1 MTDQVASITGA
12 ANGVGRHFA
21 TELRHRRPQMR
32 LVLADVNHEALAEAL
47 PAGEKVVLEAFDIR
61 SADEWQRVIDATIER
76 FGAVDYLC
84 NIAGI
89 DRVAMFIDQPLGN
102 IDALVDINLKG
113 SLYGM
118 RIVAERSSGHIINM
132 ASLAGVSPTPGS
144 SIYSATKFGLRAV
157 SIAAAVE
164 LRARGV
170 YVTVICP
177 DLVNTPLFD
186 PHIDDADPE
195 AAALIFSGPRALTVD
210 EVSEAIF
217 RAMRDRPLEID
228 LPFSRGLLAKLS
240 SAAPGVLLWLYE
252 PLKRRGMKQFES
264 ARREAGAGVNAALL
278 QEPENDRR
286 HP

>member
-1 MTDQVASITGA
+1 MNDQVAIITGA
-12 ANGVGRHFA
+12 ASGVGRHFA
-21 TELRHRRPQMR
+21 TELRRRRPQMP
-32 LVLADVNHEALAEAL
+32 LVLVDVNHEALAEAFR
-47 PAGEKVVLEAFDIR
+47 AGENVVLEAFDIR
-61 SADEWQRVIDATIER
+61 SANEWQRVIDATIER

-118 RIVAERSSGHIINM
+118 RIAAEHMAARGSGHIINM
-132 ASLAGVSPTPGS
+132 ASLAGVSPTPGT

-157 SIAAAVE
+157 SIAVAVE
-164 LRARGV
+164 LRPRGV

-177 DLVNTPLFD
+177 DLVNTALFD
-186 PHIDDADPE
+186 QHVEDADPE

-228 LPFSRGLLAKLS
+228 LPFSRGLLSKLS
-240 SAAPGVLLWLYE
+240 SAAPGVLLRLYE
-252 PLKRRGMKQFES
+252 PLKRKGMKQFER
-264 ARREAGAGVNAALL
+264 ARRERGLA
-278 QEPENDRR
+278 
-286 HP
+286 

>member
-1 MTDQVASITGA
+1 MNDQVAIITGA
-12 ANGVGRHFA
+12 ASGVGRHFA
-21 TELRHRRPQMR
+21 TELRRRRPRMR
-32 LVLADVNHEALAEAL
+32 LVLADVNREALAEAFP
-47 PAGEKVVLEAFDIR
+47 PAEQVVLEAFDVR
-61 SADEWQRVIDATIER
+61 SVEEWQRVVDETLAR

-89 DRVAMFIDQPLGN
+89 DRSAMFIDQPLGN

-118 RIVAERSSGHIINM
+118 RIVAEHMAARGSGHIINM
-132 ASLAGVSPTPGS
+132 ASLAGVTPTPGT

-157 SIAAAVE
+157 SIAAGVE
-164 LRARGV
+164 LRSRGV

-177 DLVNTPLFD
+177 DLINTALYDQHLDGED
-186 PHIDDADPE
+186 PQAV
-195 AAALIFSGPRALTVD
+195 ALIFSGSRALTAD

-240 SAAPGVLLWLYE
+240 SAAPGVLLMLYE
-252 PLKRRGMKQFES
+252 PLKRKGIRQLER
-264 ARREAGAGVNAALL
+264 ARRE
-278 QEPENDRR
+278 RR
-286 HP
+286 AT

>member
-1 MTDQVASITGA
+1 
-12 ANGVGRHFA
+12 
-21 TELRHRRPQMR
+21 MR
-32 LVLADVNHEALAEAL
+32 LVLIDVNREALAEAF
-47 PAGEKVVLEAFDIR
+47 PPGENVVLEAFDIR
-61 SADEWQRVIDATIER
+61 SVDEWQRVVDETLER
-76 FGAVDYLC
+76 FGAIDYLC

-89 DRVAMFIDQPLGN
+89 DRSAMLIDQPLEN
-102 IDALVDINLKG
+102 IDALVNVNLKG
-113 SLYGM
+113 PLYGM
-118 RIVAERSSGHIINM
+118 RIVTEHMAARGSGHIINM
-132 ASLAGVSPTPGS
+132 ASLAGVAPTPGT

-164 LRARGV
+164 LRSRGV

-177 DLVNTPLFD
+177 DLVDTALLD
-186 PHIDDADPE
+186 QHLGVRDHE
-195 AAALIFSGPRALTVD
+195 AVALVFSGSRALTVD

-240 SAAPGVLLWLYE
+240 SAAPGLLLLLYE
-252 PLKRRGMKQFES
+252 PLKRKGIKQLER
-264 ARREAGAGVNAALL
+264 ARREREARERGTATPIKQVCIVTRDDADPGTAPL

>member
-1 MTDQVASITGA
+1 MNDQVAIITGA
-12 ANGVGRHFA
+12 ASGVGRHFA
-21 TELRHRRPQMR
+21 TELRRRRPRMP
-32 LVLADVNHEALAEAL
+32 LVLVDVNHEALVEAF
-47 PAGEKVVLEAFDIR
+47 PAGENVVLEAFDIR
-61 SADEWQRVIDATIER
+61 SVEEWQRVIDATIER

-89 DRVAMFIDQPLGN
+89 DRSAMFIDQPLGN

-118 RIVAERSSGHIINM
+118 RIVAEHMAARGSGHIINM
-132 ASLAGVSPTPGS
+132 ASLAGVTPTPGT

-164 LRARGV
+164 LRSRGV

-177 DLVNTPLFD
+177 DLVDTALFD
-186 PHIDDADPE
+186 QHLGVKDPE
-195 AAALIFSGPRALTVD
+195 AVALIFSGPRALTAD

-228 LPFSRGLLAKLS
+228 LPFSRGLLSKLS
-240 SAAPGVLLWLYE
+240 SAAPGLLLLLYE
-252 PLKRRGMKQFES
+252 PLKRKGMKQFER
-264 ARREAGAGVNAALL
+264 ARRERGGA
-278 QEPENDRR
+278 
-286 HP
+286 

>member
-1 MTDQVASITGA
+1 MNDQVAIITGA
-12 ANGVGRHFA
+12 ASGVGRHFA
-21 TELRHRRPQMR
+21 TELRRRRPRMR
-32 LVLADVNHEALAEAL
+32 LVLADVNREALAEAFP
-47 PAGEKVVLEAFDIR
+47 PAEQVVLEAFDVR
-61 SADEWQRVIDATIER
+61 SVEEWQRVVDETLAR

-89 DRVAMFIDQPLGN
+89 DRSAMFIDQPLGN

-118 RIVAERSSGHIINM
+118 RIVAEHMAARGSGHIINM
-132 ASLAGVSPTPGS
+132 ASLAGVTPTPGT

-157 SIAAAVE
+157 SIAAGVE
-164 LRARGV
+164 LRSRGV

-177 DLVNTPLFD
+177 DLINTALYDQHLDEED
-186 PHIDDADPE
+186 PQAV
-195 AAALIFSGPRALTVD
+195 ALIFSGSRALTAD

-240 SAAPGVLLWLYE
+240 SAAPGVLLMLYE
-252 PLKRRGMKQFES
+252 PLKRKGIRQLER
-264 ARREAGAGVNAALL
+264 ARRE
-278 QEPENDRR
+278 RR
-286 HP
+286 AT

>member
-1 MTDQVASITGA
+1 VNDQVAIITGA
-12 ANGVGRHFA
+12 ASGVGRHFA
-21 TELRHRRPQMR
+21 TELRRRRPQMR
-32 LVLADVNHEALAEAL
+32 LVLADVNREALAEAFS
-47 PAGEKVVLEAFDIR
+47 PAENVVLEAFDVR
-61 SADEWQRVIDATIER
+61 SVEEWQRVVDETLAR

-89 DRVAMFIDQPLGN
+89 DRSAMFIDQPLGN

-118 RIVAERSSGHIINM
+118 RIVAEQMAARGSGHIINM
-132 ASLAGVSPTPGS
+132 ASLAGVTPTPGT

-157 SIAAAVE
+157 SIAAGVE
-164 LRARGV
+164 LRSRGV

-177 DLVNTPLFD
+177 DLINTALFD
-186 PHIDDADPE
+186 QHLDEEDPE
-195 AAALIFSGPRALTVD
+195 AVALIFSGSRSLTAD

-240 SAAPGVLLWLYE
+240 SAVPGVLLMLYE
-252 PLKRRGMKQFES
+252 PLKRKGIRQLER
-264 ARREAGAGVNAALL
+264 ARRERGAA
-278 QEPENDRR
+278 
-286 HP
+286 